1 MNMPHPC
8 LEIQERTIAADNYNK
23 ENRTSENNCPVY
35 LRITAVGRMDKV
47 SERFAFM
54 GAEPVFGGRGGEPS
68 DMTKTHRRNNP
79 ANKRKLWE
87 RTGERAFVE
96 YDSFVAC
103 AQAHGNPEQS
113 MRSIKKQAISA
124 NPGATFFRYKKVDY
138 WFKDPR
144 ESVEGVE
151 VIIFHTKIV

>member
-1 MNMPHPC
+1 MNMPLPC
-8 LEIQERTIAADNYNK
+8 LDIQERTIAANDTTGTNAL
-23 ENRTSENNCPVY
+23 P
-35 LRITAVGRMDKV
+35 LHMRITAVGRMPWR
-47 SERFAFM
+47 ERFAFM
-54 GAEPVFGGRGGEPS
+54 AAEPVFGGRGGEPS

-113 MRSIKKQAISA
+113 MRSVKKQAITA
-124 NPGATFFRYKKVDY
+124 NPGATFFRYKKIDY

-144 ESVEGVE
+144 ESIQDAE
-151 VIIFHTKIV
+151 VIIFHNKKV